1 VKLGIDLMPHPLSTI
16 YLAVT
21 ALFFLGSGA
30 YAFSRPQQFAAALD
44 LTAIR
49 AGGVNEVR
57 AQYGGFFLVL
67 GTACGLALFGVVKP
81 EFGLGAAALTFGGVI
96 AGRLLGLVFDR
107 GMAGYGPTI
116 RRLFLIDAAGC
127 VLAVTALM
135 FGA

>member
-1 VKLGIDLMPHPLSTI
+1 MSHPFSTI

-21 ALFFLGSGA
+21 ALFFLGSGG
-30 YAFSRPQQFAAALD
+30 YAVSRPRQFAAALD
-44 LTAIR
+44 LSTVR

-67 GTACGLALFGVVKP
+67 GVACALAVFGMVER

-107 GMAGYGPTI
+107 GISGYGPTI
-116 RRLFLIDAAGC
+116 RSLFLIDATGC
-127 VLAVTALM
+127 ALAVAALM
-135 FGA
+135 LGA